1 MKTAMIALA
10 AAVSVGGFALPAAA
24 QHYGRPAYDRAYDR
38 PSYDRP
44 YDRTSYDRV
53 DSHPSVDL
61 RQARIAR
68 QIERATR
75 RGALAPWELDR
86 VNTEYRQIARLEW
99 RYVRNGLSAWERNDL
114 SRRLGHLEVVLHQ
127 ERTDRDYAY
136 GDRYGRR

>member
-24 QHYGRPAYDRAYDR
+24 QHYGRPDYDR
-38 PSYDRP
+38 SYDRP
-44 YDRTSYDRV
+44 AYGGMAYDRV
-53 DSHPSVDL
+53 HSHPAVDQ

-86 VNTEYRQIARLEW
+86 VNAEYRQIARLEW
-99 RYVRNGLSAWERNDL
+99 RYVRNGLSAWERTDL
-114 SRRLGHLEVVLHQ
+114 SRRLGHLEVVLHN